1 MKTKRMAIR
10 VLILIVAFLC
20 CTNAPAQSNRG
31 MGQRR
36 NTTTRRIDRRQN
48 YPQNSVG
55 TPQKQNN
62 RQNDKVV
69 DVAEVMPSF
78 PGGDEG
84 LKNWLKNNLRY
95 PPSAANNGI
104 QGRVIVQCII
114 EKDGSV
120 TVEKIAR
127 NVDPEL
133 DKEALRL
140 IQAMPKWKPG
150 RSNGSTVR
158 TKRMIVIPFTFNQ

>member
-1 MKTKRMAIR
+1 MKTKRTFIR
-10 VLILIVAFLC
+10 FFILIVAILC
-20 CTNAPAQSNRG
+20 CTNASAQSNRG

-36 NTTTRRIDRRQN
+36 NTTTRKIDRKQSN
-48 YPQNSVG
+48 SQNSFG

-62 RQNDKVV
+62 RQNDKIV

-84 LKNWLKNNLRY
+84 LKSWLKNNLRY

-140 IQAMPKWKPG
+140 IQTMPKWNPG
-150 RSNGSTVR
+150 KSNGSAVR
-158 TKRMIVIPFTFNQ
+158 TKRMIVIPFNINQ